1 MAKKLCNVTKI
12 TREEWLEY
20 RRKGIGGSDA
30 ASVVG
35 LSPYRGRFALW
46 ADKKGLLDE
55 KEDNEQMRQGRDL
68 EEYVAQRFCE
78 ATGKKVRR
86 NNYMYRHDLFDF
98 LQANIDREIV
108 GENAGL
114 ECKTTSV
121 YNKHDFE
128 GGEVPLVY
136 YCQCMHYMAVMGY
149 DRMYLAVLV
158 LNKGFY
164 WFTIERDEQ
173 EIKNLMQA
181 EFDFWMKNVVA
192 NVQPEADGNE
202 DTKKVLA
209 KVFPAQN
216 AHNGQAFLYE
226 FDSAMTEYSQLQ
238 KTIKELTYR
247 ADEIKNQMVQALG
260 NSTYGLL
267 SNYSVSNKVQSKT
280 TVDTDMLKSRYP
292 DIYEECKKTSEYKVF
307 RTTSLKNKEK

>member
-1 MAKKLCNVTKI
+1 MAKKLVNVTKI
-12 TREEWLEY
+12 SRQEWLEY
-20 RRKGIGGSDA
+20 RRKGLGGSDA

-46 ADKKGLLDE
+46 AEKKGLLDE

-98 LQANIDREIV
+98 LQANIDREVI

-128 GGEVPLVY
+128 SGEVPLVY

-164 WFTIERDEQ
+164 WFTIERDEE

-181 EFDFWMKNVVA
+181 EFDFWMKFVVA

-209 KVFPAQN
+209 KVFPASQS
-216 AHNGQAFLYE
+216 HSGQAFLYE
-226 FDSAMTEYSQLQ
+226 FDSRMSEYNQLQ
-238 KTIKELTYR
+238 KSIKEMQTR

-267 SNYSVSNKVQSKT
+267 SGYSVSNKVQSKT
-280 TVDTDMLKSRYP
+280 TIDTEMLKSKYP
-292 DIYEECKKTSEYKVF
+292 DAYEACKKTNEYKVF
-307 RTTSLKNKEK
+307 RTTKLKEK